1 MSARRPAADPPPP
14 RIMIVS
20 CPELRRTD
28 LSADRE
34 TARRHERVIAAVT
47 GFCPDLEVV
56 EPGVCAF
63 GARGPARYFGGE
75 TALAARITAALAD
88 LGVENRTGVADGLF
102 AALLA
107 ARDGTAVPPGGT
119 ARFLA
124 ARPVSVLPDRDL
136 AALLV
141 RLGLRTLGDFAA
153 LPVRDVASRFGH
165 AGEYAHRLAR
175 GLDSRPLATRPPP
188 AGLSVVQEFDPPE
201 PQAEPV
207 VFAARALA
215 TSLHDGLAARG
226 LACVRVQVTVGWA
239 GGRESSRR
247 WRHDGL
253 LSATAVAERV
263 RWQLDGWQPAAPG
276 DENAQGGIIS
286 LRLAPDQVIRAV
298 GQQLALW
305 GETVVS
311 DRVARAAM
319 RVQAML
325 GHEAVLR
332 PVLGGGRNAGDQV
345 TPIPFGEKTEPRLP
359 AGLPWPGRTGGAAP
373 GLVFPAAREAE
384 VTDGA
389 GRAVTVSGRCAI
401 SAAPAR
407 LAVRGEPSRRVTG
420 WAGPWPLS
428 ERWWDPS
435 AARRRARFQLATE
448 DGRAWLA
455 VVSDGRWLVE
465 AGYWLGGLGQPGG
478 PLAGAAAPDVLGAC
492 GGSGAPGRRAAAGR
506 IPRPPRSP
514 PPRAAAGAI
523 PWAELHCH
531 SSFSFLD
538 GAATPG
544 ELVAEAARLGLEVLA
559 LTDHDGMYGVP
570 QFAQAARRLADRG
583 GPKLGTVFGAE
594 LSIGLPG
601 NQNGVPDPEGR
612 HLLIL
617 ARDAEGYRRL
627 CAVISAAQLAGRR
640 EGPPGLRHRSAG
652 GRARRP
658 LGGADRVPQGIG
670 AGRARSGRA

>member
-1 MSARRPAADPPPP
+1 M
-14 RIMIVS
+14 
-20 CPELRRTD
+20 
-28 LSADRE
+28 
-34 TARRHERVIAAVT
+34 T
-47 GFCPDLEVV
+47 GFCPDVEVV

-88 LGVENRTGVADGLF
+88 LGEQSKAGVADGLF

-107 ARDGTAVPPGGT
+107 ARDGQAVPPGGT

-124 ARPVSVLPDRDL
+124 AQPVSVLAGRTRSPDLVAQDL

-153 LPVRDVASRFGH
+153 LPVRDVASRFGD
-165 AGEYAHRLAR
+165 AGEGAHRLAR

-188 AGLSVVQEFDPPE
+188 ADLSVVQEFDPPE
-201 PQAEPV
+201 PRAEPV

-215 TSLHDGLAARG
+215 GRLHDGLAARG
-226 LACVRVQVTVGWA
+226 LTCVRVQVTATWA
-239 GGRESSRR
+239 DGRESSRR

-253 LSATAVAERV
+253 LSAAAVAEPGPLAAR
-263 RWQLDGWQPAAPG
+263 RRPAGRRRGAGPAG
-276 DENAQGGIIS
+276 
-286 LRLAPDQVIRAV
+286 RRR
-298 GQQLALW
+298 
-305 GETVVS
+305 TVPAG
-311 DRVARAAM
+311 RHRRAAAGAGPG
-319 RVQAML
+319 RPRHRA
-325 GHEAVLR
+325 AAR
-332 PVLGGGRNAGDQV
+332 PVGRRRWSATGWPGPPCGCRPCSGTRPCCVPSSAAAGTLHDQV
-345 TPIPFGEKTEPRLP
+345 TPVPFGEKTEPRLP
-359 AGLPWPGRTGGAAP
+359 ADRPWPGRVGGTAP

-384 VTDGA
+384 VTDDA
-389 GRAVTVSGRCAI
+389 GRAVTVSGRCAV

-407 LAVRGEPSRRVTG
+407 LAVRGEPPRRVTG

-455 VVSDGRWLVE
+455 VLQDGRWLVE
-465 AGYWLGGLGQPGG
+465 AGYWLGGLGQPAG
-478 PLAGAAAPDVLGAC
+478 PLAGAAAPDVLGDR
-492 GGSGAPGRRAAAGR
+492 APGRRAAAPDR
-506 IPRPPRSP
+506 DPPSP
-514 PPRAAAGAI
+514 PPRAGRDAM

-570 QFAQAARRLADRG
+570 QFAQAAPGSPA
-583 GPKLGTVFGAE
+583 GA
-594 LSIGLPG
+594 
-601 NQNGVPDPEGR
+601 
-612 HLLIL
+612 
-617 ARDAEGYRRL
+617 
-627 CAVISAAQLAGRR
+627 
-640 EGPPGLRHRSAG
+640 
-652 GRARRP
+652 
-658 LGGADRVPQGIG
+658 
-670 AGRARSGRA
+670 ARSWARCSVPS